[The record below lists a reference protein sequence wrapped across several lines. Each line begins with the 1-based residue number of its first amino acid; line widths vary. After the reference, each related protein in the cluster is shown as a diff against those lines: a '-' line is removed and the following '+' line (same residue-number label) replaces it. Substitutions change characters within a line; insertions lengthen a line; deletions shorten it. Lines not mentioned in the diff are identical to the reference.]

1 MEIARSNNL
10 QEIENL
16 LELFIK
22 TAVQAENKDFFIE
35 KVLQT
40 TSETQ
45 EFLKKI
51 IEKVFKSDAR

>member
-1 MEIARSNNL
+1 M
-10 QEIENL
+10 
-16 LELFIK
+16 IK

-51 IEKVFKSDAR
+51 IEKVFKNHTR